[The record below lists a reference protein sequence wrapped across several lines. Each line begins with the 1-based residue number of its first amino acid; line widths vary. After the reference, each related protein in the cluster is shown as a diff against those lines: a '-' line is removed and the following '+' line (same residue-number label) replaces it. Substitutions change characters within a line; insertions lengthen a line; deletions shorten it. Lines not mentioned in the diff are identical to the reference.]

1 MAEED
6 LIFGQKRHL
15 FGGIAPGNMRKFEFR
30 SPLNYEQ
37 PTNYGQLVAV
47 LPDHTII
54 DGQVVCSVA
63 GAVIRRKRKEYP
75 INEFDGEKVA
85 DISTSQILK
94 ISDWATESA
103 QAWYYS
109 AFPYSTQG
117 VYNRNSEN
125 RCADIGE
132 HAEDLPYGY
141 DVDLNNVDP
150 ATRVSYPPEVRNYG
164 WVPADDLNNV
174 GQHWTYA
181 EFMPD
186 PGVMSFDMNTF
197 AKVGDSSDKFDR
209 LGKSYPEFNFLMQW
223 PLLYVKRT
231 VKNNIYK
238 FRVFCESSY
247 RETRHAELIGNGY
260 DCWNNYDGD
269 NNIAD
274 HFYTSIYPITNV
286 THTDT
291 KTGRKTDYLLSHP
304 SPDPNMDLE
313 KRFFDGC
320 TNFTHDSLINKNSAS
335 MDKYRSTDRLVDIDL
350 IFDLLTMM
358 FKTTN
363 LSGVMYNSSRYNIC
377 TDIGHDITTGT
388 GVFSLLYLLTD
399 NPFGCYYS
407 EEVKKFRTKIFG
419 MYNLFDDRMVTGLVS
434 YRAKASGIPSTI
446 GDIYTKFT
454 PNTKDG
460 SLGTDFNY
468 NNIRQYY
475 RSSGFLDAVNG
486 YITEYNYNPL
496 DYANNSGCYIGR
508 SPVGALN
515 GVAGLSDNLYC
526 EHDIGTE
533 ANYIPALSTD
543 DKKHCVKFV
552 SSFSTGHKFGLS
564 IKKKGY

>member
-37 PTNYGQLVAV
+37 LNTYGQLVAV

-63 GAVIRRKRKEYP
+63 GAVIRRKRNGYP

-94 ISDWATESA
+94 ISDLATESA

-132 HAEDLPYGY
+132 YAEDLPYGY
-141 DVDLNNVDP
+141 DVNLNDVDP
-150 ATRVSYPPEVRNYG
+150 ATRVSYPPEVCNYG
-164 WVPADDLNNV
+164 WLPAADLNNV
-174 GQHWTYA
+174 GQHWINA
-181 EFMPD
+181 AFMPTT
-186 PGVMSFDMNTF
+186 GVMSSDMSTF
-197 AKVGDSSDKFDR
+197 IVAGDNSSKFDA
-209 LGKSYPEFNFLMQW
+209 LSYPNFNFLMQW
-223 PLLYVKRT
+223 PLLYIKRT

-238 FRVFCESSY
+238 FRVFVRAAYNESQHTKY
-247 RETRHAELIGNGY
+247 VNEGY

-286 THTDT
+286 THTDK
-291 KTGRKTDYLLSHP
+291 KTGMKTDYLLSHP
-304 SPDPNMDLE
+304 SPNSKMDLE

-320 TNFTHDSLINKNSAS
+320 TNFSHNSLINANSAG
-335 MDKYRSTDRLVDIDL
+335 MDKYRSTDRLVDTDL

-377 TDIGHDITTGT
+377 TDIGHDITTET
-388 GVFSLLYLLTD
+388 GVVSLLYLLTD

-419 MYNLFDDRMVTGLVS
+419 MYNLFDDRMITGLVS
-434 YRAKASGIPSTI
+434 SNAH
-446 GDIYTKFT
+446 IYTKFT
-454 PNTKDG
+454 PNTKDE
-460 SLGTDFNY
+460 SLGIDFNY
-468 NNIRQYY
+468 RDKIHNYLDSDFLN
-475 RSSGFLDAVNG
+475 SGNG
-486 YITEYNYNPL
+486 YIAEYMYHG
-496 DYANNSGCYIGR
+496 SIGR
-508 SPVGALN
+508 SPKGSLN

-526 EHDIGTE
+526 EHTIQSDV
-533 ANYIPALSTD
+533 NYIPVLRID
-543 DKKHCVKFV
+543 DKKHYIKFV
-552 SSFSTGHKFGLS
+552 SSNSTGYKFGLS
-564 IKKKGY
+564 IKEKGY

>member
-30 SPLNYEQ
+30 SPINHEQ
-37 PTNYGQLVAV
+37 IGDSTGQLIAV
-47 LPDHTII
+47 LPDHTVI

-63 GAVIRRKRKEYP
+63 GAVIRRKRNGYP

-94 ISDWATESA
+94 IKDYAIESA

-125 RCADIGE
+125 RCVDIGE
-132 HAEDLPYGY
+132 CTEDLPYGY
-141 DVDLNNVDP
+141 DVDLNDIDP

-164 WVPADDLNNV
+164 WVPAADLNNV
-174 GQHWTYA
+174 GQHWTKA
-181 EFMPD
+181 AFMPH
-186 PGVMSFDMNTF
+186 PGVMRSDTNTF
-197 AKVGDSSDKFDR
+197 ILAGEMPDKFEN
-209 LGKSYPEFNFLMQW
+209 LSYPKFDFLMQW

-231 VKNNIYK
+231 VENGVYK
-238 FRVFCESSY
+238 FRVFHRGLYSEIG
-247 RETRHAELIGNGY
+247 HASLIEKGY

-269 NNIAD
+269 NNIAN
-274 HFYTSIYPITNV
+274 HFYTSIYPITQVIGKDNK
-286 THTDT
+286 T
-291 KTGRKTDYLLSHP
+291 KYYMSHP
-304 SPDPNMDLE
+304 SPNE
-313 KRFFDGC
+313 EYFDGV
-320 TNFTHDSLINKNSAS
+320 TSFTHQSLINANSAG
-335 MDKYRSTDRLVDIDL
+335 MNNYRSTDRLVDIDL
-350 IFDLLTMM
+350 MFDLLTMM

-377 TDIGHDITTGT
+377 TDIGRDITDGS
-388 GVFSLLYLLTD
+388 GVSDLLYLLID

-407 EEVKKFRTKIFG
+407 ETDRKFRTRIFG
-419 MYNLFDDRMVTGLVS
+419 MYNLFDDRMITGLVS
-434 YRAKASGIPSTI
+434 YRDTTSTGGPPASNAH
-446 GDIYTKFT
+446 IYTKFT

-460 SLGTDFNY
+460 SSGTDFNY
-468 NNIRQYY
+468 RNKDHYY
-475 RSSGFLDAVNG
+475 RSAGYLYAVNG
-486 YITEYNYNPL
+486 YIANYNYNPL

-508 SPVGALN
+508 SPVGLLD

-526 EHDIGTE
+526 EHNIETRVD
-533 ANYIPALSTD
+533 YIPVLSTD
-543 DKKHCVKFV
+543 DKKHYIKFV
-552 SSFSTGHKFGLS
+552 DSFSRGYKFGLS
-564 IKKKGY
+564 IKKKGL

>member
-37 PTNYGQLVAV
+37 LNTYGQLVAV

-63 GAVIRRKRKEYP
+63 GAVIRRKRNGYP

-94 ISDWATESA
+94 ISDLATESA

-132 HAEDLPYGY
+132 YAEDLPYGY
-141 DVDLNNVDP
+141 DVDLNDVDP
-150 ATRVSYPPEVRNYG
+150 ATRVSYPPEVCNYG
-164 WVPADDLNNV
+164 WLPAADLNNV
-174 GQHWTYA
+174 GQHWIDA
-181 EFMPD
+181 AFMPTT
-186 PGVMSFDMNTF
+186 GVMSSDMSTF
-197 AKVGDSSDKFDR
+197 IVAGDNSSKFNALSYPKFD
-209 LGKSYPEFNFLMQW
+209 FLMQW
-223 PLLYVKRT
+223 PVLYVKRT

-238 FRVFCESSY
+238 FRVFCEPSY
-247 RETRHAELIGNGY
+247 SETRHAKLIKNGY

-286 THTDT
+286 THTDK
-291 KTGRKTDYLLSHP
+291 KTGMKTDYLLSHP
-304 SPDPNMDLE
+304 SPNSNMDRE

-320 TNFTHDSLINKNSAS
+320 TNFSHNSLINANSAG
-335 MDKYRSTDRLVDIDL
+335 MNKYRSTDRLVDTDL

-363 LSGVMYNSSRYNIC
+363 LSGVMYNSSSYNIC
-377 TDIGHDITTGT
+377 TDVGHDITTET
-388 GVFSLLYLLTD
+388 GVVSLLYLLTD

-419 MYNLFDDRMVTGLVS
+419 MYNLFDDRMITGLVS
-434 YRAKASGIPSTI
+434 YRTSNSGDPSLV

-486 YITEYNYNPL
+486 YIAEYNYNPL
-496 DYANNSGCYIGR
+496 NYANNSGCFVGR
-508 SPVGALN
+508 SPVKALN

-526 EHDIGTE
+526 EHDIKTNT
-533 ANYIPALSTD
+533 NYIPALSTD
-543 DKKHCVKFV
+543 DKKHYIKFV
-552 SSFSTGHKFGLS
+552 SSFSTGYKFGLS